1 MWPGTPNSHTLEF
14 RDAHAGKRKF
24 FNTPAETLGA
34 LYEQS
39 RAPANMQQTA
49 AAYNADGG
57 SLNDRVLR
65 YLDSIPQNEPEEAE
79 SELLLE
85 NRSLHQR
92 IAALQ
97 RTERDL
103 LRENQKWLK
112 EKQSMQKGKEDL
124 LQQYN
129 LLKKH
134 YEGRR
139 QLWKDERRQ
148 LEEAY
153 EDRIDELQ
161 AQLADKE
168 AELNRRKPETTSH
181 CESCTS
187 LQRPLPGVEEID
199 SWISARSNGW
209 QIWATTYAHRDP
221 QRLQSGLTAGQMTE
235 LCHSV
240 KEFVNLTSEGTLPDA
255 LLSMKGAQATQ
266 ALLHG
271 MLSDFIVE
279 ETLKSPFW
287 VFAALS
293 HGDKIDL
300 ESPCLLFN
308 NFQSLTPIG
317 LKMPDLPIWN
327 SHLAQPAAK
336 GVSIETQ
343 GAKLRMGLPPLTTAI
358 ASAPGPK
365 TPGHGLSDKALHVPD
380 AHSMEN
386 LYRILMNG
394 M

>member
-1 MWPGTPNSHTLEF
+1 
-14 RDAHAGKRKF
+14 
-24 FNTPAETLGA
+24 
-34 LYEQS
+34 
-39 RAPANMQQTA
+39 
-49 AAYNADGG
+49 
-57 SLNDRVLR
+57 
-65 YLDSIPQNEPEEAE
+65 
-79 SELLLE
+79 
-85 NRSLHQR
+85 
-92 IAALQ
+92 
-97 RTERDL
+97 
-103 LRENQKWLK
+103 
-112 EKQSMQKGKEDL
+112 
-124 LQQYN
+124 
-129 LLKKH
+129 
-134 YEGRR
+134 
-139 QLWKDERRQ
+139 
-148 LEEAY
+148 
-153 EDRIDELQ
+153 
-161 AQLADKE
+161 
-168 AELNRRKPETTSH
+168 
-181 CESCTS
+181 
-187 LQRPLPGVEEID
+187 
-199 SWISARSNGW
+199 
-209 QIWATTYAHRDP
+209 
-221 QRLQSGLTAGQMTE
+221 MTE

-386 LYRILMNG
+386 LYRILMNVNETPARLHTWRSQLMRMLSEG
-394 M
+394 GISLLSKQAKNDDSRMFVEARESYARKLKDRFLSGAARFLLQQDQDPVTIDKLETRLLSEIDAALRFSCQAWSRQDPLRFRGLCDLPASFSSSGSPGKLMDLCLDYSDRAEQPTSLRSYDGQSVVMIIQPTVETVRATRSPTDPKATKEVSRIWSKARVLVHAPPPSKAPHNTRAGSRPPPRSRRGSHTSQVSDTVTFCLSSDNGWL